1 MKVKVNPEWFRENVI
16 RTQPEERKNLWWTVA
31 QDHNFIW
38 NFEYE
43 VRIRETNELYGVRV
57 GIRDSRLYRNKLYI
71 TPTVGNYE
79 IIEE

>member
-1 MKVKVNPEWFRENVI
+1 MKVKVNPEWFKENI
-16 RTQPEERKNLWWTVA
+16 RTQPEDRRNLWWAVA

-43 VRIRETNELYGVRV
+43 VRIRETNKLYGVRV

-79 IIEE
+79 IINN